1 MKNETEKTE
10 DIKEIKDLFRFHGIT
25 LPIVEHNGQDFI
37 PIKPLID
44 LVGLAW
50 RTTKRRLQKPTKQEF
65 HAFCQLKIANLD
77 GLEGLKASENYCI
90 TLESVQYF
98 LVQINLDRLE
108 SNDKPDV
115 AEYLK
120 KLHKEWM
127 SALHSYETNGVAI
140 KSEQK
145 SHLKDLFSLRKS
157 AIGEEKE
164 QLTRLIRVELAKF
177 SDIDVADLID
187 PQQNLPI

>member
-1 MKNETEKTE
+1 MKNETNE
-10 DIKEIKDLFRFHGIT
+10 DIKEIKDLFRFHGLI
-25 LPIVEHNGQDFI
+25 LPVVEHNGQDFI
-37 PIKPLID
+37 PIKALSD
-44 LVGLAW
+44 LVGLNW
-50 RTTKRRLQKPTKQEF
+50 RTTKRRLQNPTKQEF
-65 HAFCQLKIANLD
+65 HCFSRLKIANLD
-77 GLEGLKASENYCI
+77 GLEGLKTSENYCI

-127 SALHSYETNGVAI
+127 SALHDYETKGVAFKNNHHANVKELLI
-140 KSEQK
+140 MRKNAVGTEKQRLTFLIEQ
-145 SHLKDLFSLRKS
+145 
-157 AIGEEKE
+157 
-164 QLTRLIRVELAKF
+164 QLDEMGCPEIP
-177 SDIDVADLID
+177 D